1 MSILIEPLYG
11 LHVQAGIWAA
21 ALWHVQ
27 LCSEFLVPH
36 RRLPPGKIPQLV
48 YALCMQKHQV
58 LEVVAEETKP
68 LRSYEDLLTDAP
80 SDGSQA
86 EKLERIRMQQEAA
99 EQLEAA
105 RQQVRAR
112 LFPQFCIEHCIAAT
126 QTALALAFVFKK
138 LA

>member
-1 MSILIEPLYG
+1 MPC
-11 LHVQAGIWAA
+11 A
-21 ALWHVQ
+21 
-27 LCSEFLVPH
+27 C
-36 RRLPPGKIPQLV
+36 KN
-48 YALCMQKHQV
+48 QV
-58 LEVVAEETKP
+58 LEVVAEEKKP

-86 EKLERIRMQQEAA
+86 EKLERIRTQQEAA

-112 LFPQFCIEHCIAAT
+112 LFPHFCST
-126 QTALALAFVFKK
+126 QTALALVFVFKK